1 MELGGEINKVK
12 VQQYEFGNNGMVATE
27 DIQKGDLINASSAAF
42 THHVYD
48 TNYTVSRENVEWYR
62 TKLPKDT
69 ELIDR
74 EAYVSKILSV
84 ID

>member
-1 MELGGEINKVK
+1 M
-12 VQQYEFGNNGMVATE
+12 FGFIY
-27 DIQKGDLINASSAAF
+27 IQKGDLINASSAAF

-48 TNYTVSRENVEWYR
+48 TNYTVSRENVQWYK

-74 EAYVSKILSV
+74 EAYVSKSLCV
-84 ID
+84 LD